1 MVTKLALIT
10 AEAITVNKDGQTIP
24 CVVLIG
30 RDEQGKKRTW
40 RTPYWP
46 YMYIKESD
54 FIKVKDDK
62 ELNLDKYVKEYLG
75 TFIRSLNKKALTKLI
90 LHDYKYINALQTL
103 LRKYS
108 KVEGE
113 GSIYSYEADLS
124 NLRLLALRWLIDKG
138 VKSGV
143 IIREDNSIEPIE
155 LDVNLRIWYI
165 DFEAY
170 TSKMCSYGLK
180 KEDPIT
186 MVSFYDTYEDTL
198 YTYYVVNKKWKT
210 LPKFKK
216 IVDKH
221 IVKGFRTEALFL
233 DGLKEKVKQLDPDLF
248 TAWNLDRYDIV
259 KWFQRMKAN
268 RLHPNLLSPLKRVVT
283 SSKPYRIKGRITYD
297 LMKAYKKF
305 TASELRSYSLLN
317 VIKEEKLKMEKVPF
331 KGSAAETWDKYPK
344 IVFKRNVND
353 VLVLKALNEKHDL
366 IDMFDDL
373 RKEFGC
379 LWQELFMNSRILDT
393 ALMRFVHHKLALS
406 TAGLNI
412 KQEGKFLGAI
422 VVNPKVGK
430 YKYVAIF
437 DFTREY
443 PNIMKTFNISPETYR
458 QHPYSGQCYR
468 IEYQDKIFTFI
479 KKPIGLLPQLINFF
493 FKKRDEYEKKL
504 EEAILEGNEIEI
516 KKWKRRIFNIKSLTN
531 AIYGVMDF
539 PSFRLYRKECSAA
552 VAVTGRI
559 AIEQLQK
566 VGKKIGYD
574 IIYGDSDSIFVA
586 LKSDHPANALVECL
600 ELEKVFNEELS
611 KFFIKKYKVAKA
623 PSELGLEKI
632 CDNFLMLGRKFYAG
646 RYIYDEKKEWNVGED
661 NFIFKGL
668 EIVRS
673 DSSDLEKETLTTII
687 KMILTEKKHKDIKD
701 YWSKVTRNFWNKVY
715 DYLQMAYPLQIKR
728 PFRYYAGKD
737 KNGKPKTIPSHVR
750 AALVSNTLLNTDFE
764 AWDKPR
770 RLPIKS
776 KRKLKVK
783 IGRGLREFK
792 VKDIAVA
799 EDMLVPEK
807 YLDAIDWKRIY
818 DRLSDKVA
826 KIFKLIYIQSSLEGY
841 T

>member
-1 MVTKLALIT
+1 MVTKLSLIT

-24 CVVLIG
+24 CIVLIG
-30 RDEQGKKRTW
+30 RDEQGKKKSW

-54 FIKVKDDK
+54 FIKIKDDK

-90 LHDYKYINALQTL
+90 LYDYKYINTLQTL
-103 LRKYS
+103 LRKYG

-143 IIREDNSIEPIE
+143 IIRQDNSIEPIE

-198 YTYYVVNKKWKT
+198 YTYYVINKKWRT

-216 IVDKH
+216 IVDRH
-221 IVKGFRTEALFL
+221 IIKGFKSEALFL
-233 DGLKEKVKQLDPDLF
+233 DGLREKVKQLDPDLF

-283 SSKPYRIKGRITYD
+283 SSKPYRIKGRILFD
-297 LMKAYKKF
+297 LMKAYKRY
-305 TASELRSYSLLN
+305 TAGELRSYSLLN
-317 VIKEEKLKMEKVPF
+317 VIKEEKLKLEKVAF
-331 KGSAAETWDKYPK
+331 KGSAGETWDKYPK

-353 VLVLKALNEKHDL
+353 VLVIKELDEKHGL
-366 IDMFDDL
+366 INMFDDL

-379 LWQELFMNSRILDT
+379 LWEELFIRHRLIDT
-393 ALMRFVHHKLALS
+393 ALMRFVHHKIALS

-412 KQEGKFLGAI
+412 KQEGSFLGAKI
-422 VVNPKVGK
+422 EATPGK
-430 YKYVAIF
+430 YRFVAEF
-437 DFTREY
+437 DFSREY
-443 PNIMKTFNISPETYR
+443 PNNIVTFNIGAETYR
-458 QHPYSGQCYR
+458 RHPYKGQAYR
-468 IEYQDKIFTFI
+468 IKYGDNVYTFV
-479 KKPIGLLPQLINFF
+479 KKPISLLASLIKYF
-493 FKKRDEYEKKL
+493 FKKRDEYEKKYS
-504 EEAILEGNEIEI
+504 EAIKEKDEVKI
-516 KKWKRRIFNIKSLTN
+516 KMWWRRIFNIKTVTN
-531 AIYGVMDF
+531 AIFGVTDF
-539 PSFRLYRKECSAA
+539 PSFRLYRKECSGATA
-552 VAVTGRI
+552 VLGRI
-559 AIEQLQK
+559 ALEKVIELAEGKGHK
-566 VGKKIGYD
+566 VVYIHT
-574 IIYGDSDSIFVA
+574 DSIFID
-586 LKSDHPANALVECL
+586 LKSNNLTDAHKECVRLVNI
-600 ELEKVFNEELS
+600 FNKGLTN
-611 KFFIKKYKVAKA
+611 FFIKTYKVPKA
-623 PSELGLEKI
+623 PSNLALKRI
-632 CDNFLMLGRKFYAG
+632 YDNYFVITRTQSAG
-646 RYIYDEKKEWNVGED
+646 RYIWDEKKGETED
-661 NFIFKGL
+661 FDFTGL
-668 EIVRS
+668 EVVRS
-673 DSSDLEKETLTTII
+673 DSSDLEKETLLTII

-701 YWSKVTRNFWNKVY
+701 YWSKVTKNFWNKVY
-715 DYLQMAYPLQIKR
+715 DYLQVAYPLQIRR

-737 KNGKPKTIPSHVR
+737 KNGKPKTIPAHVR
-750 AALVSNTLLNTDFE
+750 AALTSNTLLNTDFE

-770 RLPIKS
+770 RLPIRS
-776 KRKLKVK
+776 KKRLKVK

-841 T
+841 S